1 MVYLRTAT
9 YRAECN
15 TVDFLV
21 AFERI
26 TGKFYT
32 YIADDTRV
40 VAVIAATVFG
50 TGTALDL
57 HLSLIVTGVTA
68 DDESAPVARFTVAFG
83 LFRGKYDRFLG
94 STLSIEFSA
103 GFYNESGFGVFV
115 AFDDGARFDGEFGST
130 GDVNPA
136 FEQVSAFGE
145 CLFSG
150 EDELLIA
157 VADDVAVEQQTVAA
171 LVSSVS
177 SIVVVIVVA
186 ASRNGSA

>member
-1 MVYLRTAT
+1 M
-9 YRAECN
+9 
-15 TVDFLV
+15 
-21 AFERI
+21 
-26 TGKFYT
+26 
-32 YIADDTRV
+32 
-40 VAVIAATVFG
+40 
-50 TGTALDL
+50 
-57 HLSLIVTGVTA
+57 
-68 DDESAPVARFTVAFG
+68 
-83 LFRGKYDRFLG
+83 
-94 STLSIEFSA
+94 
-103 GFYNESGFGVFV
+103 FV

-157 VADDVAVEQQTVAA
+157 VADNVAVEQQTVAA